1 MTAAPETRQLRAVL
15 RGMGV
20 KPVQVR
26 TDKAL
31 FGTSAT
37 VFDEDDIATLAA
49 HAHELGAA
57 GYAVIVHLDEH
68 RAPYTALVTTDPR
81 RTRTARFGGA
91 A

>member
-15 RGMGV
+15 KGIGV
-20 KPVQVR
+20 RPVQVR
-26 TDKAL
+26 TDRVL
-31 FGTSAT
+31 HGTTAT
-37 VFDEDDIATLAA
+37 VFDEDDIAALAA
-49 HAHELGAA
+49 HAHALSAA

-81 RTRTARFGGA
+81 RTRTLRIGGA